1 MAKIADRYLVVDP
14 WAIMEQ
20 GFDSGRGRV
29 SESIFS
35 LGNEYMGVRGY
46 ADEGYSGDQLVGSY
60 FNGLFEEIKLGAHYK
75 GIIRELRFMANAV
88 DWLYTRIRVG
98 EETLDLA
105 ASTFSDYRR
114 RLDFRTGLYTRE
126 FTWQLQA
133 GGSIKLTFE
142 RLVSMTESNLGCQR
156 VCLQSLGF
164 NGEVEIL
171 SGLDFSV
178 IHEDQGRNLW
188 NEMRK
193 EGGGRTAALLAKTV
207 NTGNR
212 LFSGLTLKVSGDDEA
227 ETRLVQAEKQVMLAF
242 TLPLADGGEASFEKL
257 VANYASVA
265 PEEDDETVWSRGME
279 LMERYGAG
287 TFAAA
292 AADQAAYW
300 QQVWNASDIEIAGDP
315 ENQQG
320 IRFCI
325 FQMYQTYRGENP
337 GFNIGAKGLT
347 GEAYRGLAFWDTESY
362 CLPFYLFNNPKAARS
377 LLEFRYR
384 TLPQA
389 MERAADVDCAGA
401 CYPIATIDGTESCDL
416 WQHSNTQLHVGTAVG
431 YGIWHYVK
439 ISGDQAFLYEKGAA
453 MLVQISRFYATRGQW
468 GQRTGEFGYFG
479 VMGPDEFQLMVNN
492 NCYINL
498 MAKRL
503 FEYTLAVLEDME
515 AAAPEVWEEL
525 THRLGVSVEEC
536 ADWRHKAERMR
547 IPFDAESGIYEEHDG
562 FFDMPHI
569 DIHSIP
575 VTEFPLYAHWSY
587 DRLYRYDMIKQPD
600 VLMFQFLYN
609 QSFPLEVKRANYEYY
624 EPRCI
629 HESSLSPSIH
639 SILASEIGREEEA
652 YRFFEFATRLDL
664 DNYNRNT
671 REGLHTTSIAAAW
684 MNIVYGFGGMRSDG
698 DVLALNPSIPHRWSS
713 YSFRFVYR
721 EAALSVTVTTDEVI
735 IRAVNEGSAEV
746 AVYGETVHVDKEGVR
761 LPLRT
766 PVSALA
772 TASAEEAVSG

>member
-14 WAIMEQ
+14 WAIIEQ

-35 LGNEYMGVRGY
+35 LSNEYMGVRGY

-88 DWLYTRIRVG
+88 DWLYTRIRAG

-105 ASTFSDYRR
+105 VSTVSDYTR

-126 FTWQLQA
+126 FTWLLQA
-133 GGSIKLTFE
+133 GGAIKLTFE

-156 VCLQSLGF
+156 VSIESLGF
-164 NGEVEIL
+164 NGEVEIV

-188 NEMRK
+188 SEVRK
-193 EGGGRTAALLAKTV
+193 EGGDRAAALLARTV

-212 LFSGLTLKVSGDDEA
+212 LFSGMTLKFSGDEEA
-227 ETRLVQAEKQVMLAF
+227 ETRFIEAEKQIALAL
-242 TLPLADGGEASFEKL
+242 TLRLSDGGEAGFEKL
-257 VANYASVA
+257 VVNLASVD
-265 PEEDDETVWSRGME
+265 PQEDDETVWTRGMG
-279 LMERYGAG
+279 LTAGYGAG

-292 AADQAAYW
+292 AAEQAAYW
-300 QQVWNASDIEIAGDP
+300 QRVWNTSDIEITGDP

-389 MERAADVDCAGA
+389 MERAHDVDCTGA

-416 WQHSNTQLHVGTAVG
+416 WQHSNTQLHVGTAVA

-439 ISGDQAFLYEKGAA
+439 ISKDQAFLYEKGVE
-453 MLVQISRFYATRGQW
+453 MLVEISRFYATRGQW
-468 GQRTGEFGYFG
+468 GQRTGEYGYFG

-503 FEYTLAVLEDME
+503 FEYTLSVLAEMETAV
-515 AAAPEVWEEL
+515 PEVCAAL
-525 THRLGVSVEEC
+525 AGRLGVSAEER
-536 ADWRHKAERMR
+536 ADWRLKAERMR
-547 IPFDAESGIYEEHDG
+547 IPFDSATGIYEEHDG

-609 QSFPLEVKRANYEYY
+609 QSFPLEVKRANYAYY

-639 SILASEIGREEEA
+639 SILASEIGREDEA

-698 DVLALNPSIPHRWSS
+698 DGLALSPSIPDRWSS
-713 YSFRFVYR
+713 YSFRIVYQG
-721 EAALSVTVTTDEVI
+721 AALSITVTADEVVI
-735 IRAVNEGSAEV
+735 CTVNEVEAQV
-746 AVYGETVHVDKEGVR
+746 VVYGETVVVNADGIR
-761 LPLRT
+761 LPLCR
-766 PVSALA
+766 PASVS
-772 TASAEEAVSG
+772 TAAEQAVPQ